1 MFHKRE
7 NIKGGQMNKGKVYLV
22 GAGPGDAG
30 LITIKGIRAIQQ
42 ADCIVYDFHIN
53 PRLLTYAR
61 RDAEFIYAGKRGGHH
76 EMTQDEINKVLVEK
90 AKEGKIVCRLKGG
103 DPFVFGRGGEEI
115 EILAEEGI
123 DFEIV
128 PGISSVIA
136 VPAYAGIP
144 VTHRKVASAFT
155 VITGNEDLSKQDR
168 IFTHIRASNAPET
181 LIFLMCVKNLDTI
194 TEKLIQ
200 EGLTPQTPSAI
211 IRWGTRP
218 EQKVITGVISEIAEL
233 ARQNRITPPAI
244 LVIGDVVKLRDKL
257 NWYEKKPLHG
267 HRILITRQLT
277 EDYLKLE
284 DMGAELFVFPTI
296 DFLPPEDF
304 SELDSAIKEIESYNF
319 IVFPSP
325 RAVTFFFERFLIL
338 VKDVRALKDI
348 LICAIGKETAKSLRN
363 YGINADIV
371 PDEFN
376 SSALVKLF
384 KEKMIHSSYSSLSF
398 RGTQCRG
405 PQKVHDFLGCPC
417 PEESLKKEEIL
428 HFAQN
433 DILSIQKEDKNIFIN
448 EPIRI
453 LYPRS
458 DIALKDFIEDM
469 QKLGVKVDA
478 PITYRTVKPTDHGKR
493 LARFLREGKITIAT
507 FTSPSSFNNLIDI
520 LKEDAKEMLKDVT
533 IAALGNTTAKAIEEK
548 GYKVDIIPQKSTIKD
563 MVEAIIKW
571 TMQKQ

>member
-1 MFHKRE
+1 VNR
-7 NIKGGQMNKGKVYLV
+7 GKVYLV

-30 LITIKGIRAIQQ
+30 LITLKGVRAIQQ

-61 RDAEFIYAGKRGGHH
+61 KDAEFIYAGKRGGHH
-76 EMTQDEINKVLVEK
+76 EMTQDEINRVLVEK

-181 LIFLMCVKNLDTI
+181 MIFLMCVKNLNTI
-194 TEKLIQ
+194 TDKLIQ
-200 EGLTPQTPSAI
+200 EGLSPQTPSAI
-211 IRWGTRP
+211 IRWGTRA
-218 EQKVITGVISEIAEL
+218 EQRVITGKISEIAEL

-257 NWYEKKPLHG
+257 SWYEKKPLYG

-284 DMGAELFVFPTI
+284 DMGAELFVFTTI

-304 SELDSAIKEIESYNF
+304 SELDRTINEIESYNF

-325 RAVTFFFERFLIL
+325 RAVSFFFERFLSIG
-338 VKDVRALKDI
+338 KDVRALKDI

-363 YGINADIV
+363 YGINADII
-371 PDEFN
+371 PEEFN
-376 SSALVKLF
+376 SSSLVKFFKDKLF
-384 KEKMIHSSYSSLSF
+384 
-398 RGTQCRG
+398 
-405 PQKVHDFLGCPC
+405 
-417 PEESLKKEEIL
+417 SLKPSAFNLK
-428 HFAQN
+428 
-433 DILSIQKEDKNIFIN
+433 
-448 EPIRI
+448 I

-458 DIALKDFIEDM
+458 DIALKGFVEEM

-478 PITYRTVKPTDHGKR
+478 PITYRTVKPTEHGKR

-507 FTSPSSFNNLIDI
+507 FTSPSSFNNLIEI
-520 LKEDAKEMLKDVT
+520 LKDEAKEMLKEVT
-533 IAALGNTTAKAIEEK
+533 IVALGNTTAKAIEEK
-548 GYKVDIIPQKSTIKD
+548 GYEVSIIPEKSTIKD

-571 TMQKQ
+571 VTQKQ

>member
-1 MFHKRE
+1 V
-7 NIKGGQMNKGKVYLV
+7 NKGKVYLV

-30 LITIKGIRAIQQ
+30 LITLKGIRAIEI

-61 RDAEFIYAGKRGGHH
+61 KDAEFIYAGKRGGHH
-76 EMTQDEINKVLVEK
+76 EMTQDEINRVLVEK

-103 DPFVFGRGGEEI
+103 DPFVFGRGGEEV

-168 IFTHIRASNAPET
+168 IFTHIRASNAAET
-181 LIFLMCVKNLDTI
+181 MIFLMCVKNLNTI

-200 EGLTPQTPSAI
+200 EGLSPQTPSAI
-211 IRWGTRP
+211 IRWGTRA
-218 EQKVITGVISEIAEL
+218 EQRVITGTISEIAEL
-233 ARQNRITPPAI
+233 ARQNKITPPAI

-267 HRILITRQLT
+267 QRILITRQLT

-304 SELDSAIKEIESYNF
+304 SELDSAINEIESYNF

-325 RAVTFFFERFLIL
+325 RAVSFFFARFLSIG
-338 VKDVRALKDI
+338 KDVRALKNV

-384 KEKMIHSSYSSLSF
+384 KEKISCLPDRQVSLTPSAF
-398 RGTQCRG
+398 
-405 PQKVHDFLGCPC
+405 
-417 PEESLKKEEIL
+417 SLK
-428 HFAQN
+428 
-433 DILSIQKEDKNIFIN
+433 
-448 EPIRI
+448 I

-458 DIALKDFIEDM
+458 DIALKGFVEEM
-469 QKLGVKVDA
+469 QKLGVKINA
-478 PITYRTVKPTDHGKR
+478 PITYRTVKPTEHGKR
-493 LARFLREGKITIAT
+493 LVRFLREGKITIAT

-548 GYKVDIIPQKSTIKD
+548 GYKVSIIPEKSTIKD